1 LRAMRV
7 AAAPVQL
14 AMPMAG
20 VADADQRWW
29 GLPEV
34 ARMQVLALLARL
46 IARSVLIEG
55 ATGQPAAGLGAG
67 DE

>member
-1 LRAMRV
+1 
-7 AAAPVQL
+7 
-14 AMPMAG
+14 MPMAG

-34 ARMQVLALLARL
+34 TRMQVLALLARL
-46 IARSVLIEG
+46 IARSVLIDG
-55 ATGQPAAGLGAG
+55 ATGQPAAGQGAG